1 MCVCRKKERE
11 TLLSHSLCSR
21 WGSRDGVENEGGAD
35 ESHGIRPRRY
45 VFSVY
50 TLPYFIFSTSCECH
64 SIFFIYLFLLLLG
77 FIDVMCY
84 RCPTREFFPTL
95 CVTDTPT
102 FPIIFWDFSFYY
114 CRFGFIDGAI
124 YTWCIR
130 PGVTRQ
136 PVWRTRRGDKKK
148 IRRERVFSY
157 LSIALRR
164 QFTFGMIFISLYT

>member
-1 MCVCRKKERE
+1 VCVCRKKERE

-124 YTWCIR
+124 YT
-130 PGVTRQ
+130 
-136 PVWRTRRGDKKK
+136 
-148 IRRERVFSY
+148 
-157 LSIALRR
+157 
-164 QFTFGMIFISLYT
+164 